1 MNTVGC
7 QHDYYKLIPSQQESE
22 FYNFILFLFQKRWS
36 FQRQCQKEIEM
47 IQIKQTRTRIIK

>member
-1 MNTVGC
+1 MNAVGC

-22 FYNFILFLFQKRWS
+22 FCNFILFIFQKRWS

-47 IQIKQTRTRIIK
+47 IQIKHK